1 MFVEIVKRHDDNF
14 HAKRVLTY
22 DDRTKIFL
30 GAYVANHSTIPSPIL
45 AAALVLAMSAAP
57 SGAEMLTNSAAL
69 KPPVAAKT
77 AWQETR
83 HGEVVTDDYR
93 WLQKKEKAEVV
104 AHLNAENAY
113 TDAMTADIKP
123 LSDKLYAEIKGRIQE
138 VDLSVP
144 TRRGD
149 YYYYTRFEAGK
160 QYPINARRRAG
171 AGMAY
176 DEKALEEILLDQNAL
191 AAGQKFFAVSA
202 FAVSPDNSLLL
213 YSTDTTGYR
222 QYELHVKDLK
232 TGKLLDATAAR
243 VTSVAWA
250 ADNKTIFFVQEDA
263 TTKRSDRLF
272 RMTLGSAPV
281 QVYNEAVEQFN
292 MGVGNTRDRKFI
304 ELGLSA
310 TDTSE
315 TRLLPADQPTGEF
328 RSLGRTKGHRYGIEH
343 RNGELFILT
352 NKNAKNF
359 RLVRAPLAHPEEKNW
374 TEVIKH
380 DKDVLINNVDVF
392 QDYMVASEKTSA
404 LARMRIYDFKK
415 KSWKSVKFDDPVYLA
430 RSAGTPEFSSTRFR
444 LSYQSPVTPLTVLDV
459 DMATGE
465 RTVLKRQEIVGGY
478 DASRYESKRLWAT
491 ARDGVRVPLWA
502 VYKKGVKFDGS
513 APLLLYSYGSYGI
526 PTEATFS
533 VPRISLL
540 ERGVIYVQAHI
551 RGGTDMGE
559 AWHDDGMLMKKK
571 NTFYDFIDSAEFLVK
586 EKWTSPSRL
595 IIQGGSAGGL
605 LMGAVVNMR
614 PDLFHAV
621 HAAVP
626 FVDVMNT
633 MMDAT
638 LPLTTGEYLE
648 WGNPNEKAAYD
659 YMRSYSPYD
668 NIERKAYPAM
678 LVTTGL
684 NDSQVMYWEPAKYVA
699 KLRAFKTDNNPL
711 LLKTNMGAG
720 HGGASGRFDAIKEGA
735 FNTAWMLSQWGIKE

>member
-1 MFVEIVKRHDDNF
+1 MSHPTLPLI
-14 HAKRVLTY
+14 
-22 DDRTKIFL
+22 L
-30 GAYVANHSTIPSPIL
+30 GSL
-45 AAALVLAMSAAP
+45 ALGLAGQALADAP
-57 SGAEMLTNSAAL
+57 V
-69 KPPVAAKT
+69 PPVAAKT

-93 WLQKKEKAEVV
+93 WMHKKEQPEVI

-113 TDAMTADIKP
+113 TAAMTADIKP
-123 LSDKLYAEIKGRIQE
+123 LAGKLYAEIKGRMQE

-144 TRRGD
+144 SRRGA

-160 QYPINARRRAG
+160 QYPIAARRHAD
-171 AGMAY
+171 AKLAY
-176 DEKALEEILLDQNAL
+176 DAQAPEEVVLDQNVL
-191 AAGQKFFAVSA
+191 AEGQKFFAVGNM
-202 FAVSPDNSLLL
+202 AVSPDDSLVM
-213 YSTDTTGYR
+213 YTTDTTGYR
-222 QYELHVKDLK
+222 QYQLQVKDLK
-232 TGKLLDATAAR
+232 TGKLLPDSVPR

-250 ADNKTIFFVQEDA
+250 ADNKTVFYVQEDPV
-263 TTKRSDRLF
+263 TKRSDRLF
-272 RMTLGSAPV
+272 RLTLGSAPV
-281 QVYNEAVEQFN
+281 EIYYEPVEQFN
-292 MGVGNTRDRKFI
+292 LGVGNTRDKQFVELDI
-304 ELGLSA
+304 EA

-315 TRLLPADQPTGEF
+315 TRLLPASDPMGTF
-328 RSLGRTKGHRYGIEH
+328 RSVLGREKGHRYGIEH
-343 RNGELFILT
+343 RNGELFIRT
-352 NKNAKNF
+352 NKDAKNF
-359 RLVRAPLAHPEEKNW
+359 RVVKAPLATPDQKHWK
-374 TEVIKH
+374 EVVRG
-380 DKDVLINNVDVF
+380 DARVLVNNVEVF
-392 QDYMVASEKTSA
+392 EHFMVVSEKTDA

-415 KSWKSVKFDDPVYLA
+415 KSWKTVKFDDPVYTV
-430 RSAGTPEFSSTRFR
+430 RGAGTPEFTSGSYR
-444 LSYQSPVTPLTVLDV
+444 LSYQSPVTPPTTLDV
-459 DMATGE
+459 DMASGKQ
-465 RTVLKRQEIVGGY
+465 TVLKRQEVVGGY
-478 DASRYESKRLWAT
+478 DASRYASRRLWAT
-491 ARDGVRVPLWA
+491 ARDGVKVPLWA
-502 VYKKGVKFDGS
+502 VYKKGVKFDGT
-513 APLLLYSYGSYGI
+513 APLLLYSYGSYGM

-533 VPRISLL
+533 LNNISLL

-551 RGGTDMGE
+551 RGGNDLGE

-571 NTFYDFIDSAEFLVK
+571 NTFTDFIDSAEFLVR
-586 EKWTSPSRL
+586 EKWTSPNRL

-668 NIERKAYPAM
+668 NIERKAYPSM

-699 KLRAFKTDNNPL
+699 KLRAYKTDNNPL
-711 LLKTNMGAG
+711 LLKVNMAAG
-720 HGGASGRFDAIKEGA
+720 HGGASGRFSALEERA
-735 FNTAWMLSQWGIKE
+735 FIMAWMLSQWGITE

>member
-1 MFVEIVKRHDDNF
+1 MPYKKIPLLM
-14 HAKRVLTY
+14 ASLT
-22 DDRTKIFL
+22 
-30 GAYVANHSTIPSPIL
+30 L
-45 AAALVLAMSAAP
+45 AFAAP
-57 SGAEMLTNSAAL
+57 SALAQSAVAA
-69 KPPVAAKT
+69 PPVAAKA

-93 WLQKKEKAEVV
+93 WLHKKEKPEVI
-104 AHLNAENAY
+104 AHLEAENAY
-113 TDAMTADIKP
+113 TAARTADIAP
-123 LSDKLYAEIKGRIQE
+123 LADKLYAEIKGRIQE

-149 YYYYTRFEAGK
+149 YFYYTRFEAGK
-160 QYPINARRRAG
+160 QYPINARRRAD
-171 AGMAY
+171 AKMAY
-176 DEKALEEILLDQNAL
+176 DEKAPEEILIDQNLL
-191 AAGQKFFAVSA
+191 AAGKKFFAVGDFS
-202 FAVSPDNSLLL
+202 VSPDNSLLL
-213 YSTDTTGYR
+213 YTTDTTGFR
-222 QYELHVKDLK
+222 QYQLHVLDLK
-232 TGKLLDATAAR
+232 TGKLQADSAVR

-250 ADNKTIFFVQEDA
+250 LDNKTVFFVQEDP

-281 QVYNEAVEQFN
+281 QLYHEAVEQFN
-292 MGVGNTRDRKFI
+292 LQVGRTRDLKYI
-304 ELGLSA
+304 TLSIGA

-315 TRLLPADQPTGEF
+315 VRLLNAAEPAGEF
-328 RSLGRTKGHRYGIEH
+328 KSVLGREKGHRYSIEH
-343 RNGELFILT
+343 RSGELFIRT

-359 RLVRAPLAHPEEKNW
+359 RVVKAPFAAPQEANW
-374 TEVIKH
+374 KEVVKH
-380 DKDVLINNVDVF
+380 DKDVLVGGVEVF
-392 QDYMVASEKTSA
+392 QDYLVASEKTKA
-404 LARMRIYDFKK
+404 LARMRIYDFRK
-415 KSWKSVKFDDPVYLA
+415 KSWKSIKFDDPVYQA
-430 RSAGTPEFSSTRFR
+430 RGAGTPEFSSTRYR
-444 LSYQSPVTPLTVLDV
+444 LSYQSPVTPPTVLDV
-459 DMATGE
+459 DMGSGA
-465 RTVLKRQEIVGGY
+465 RTVLKRQEVVGGY
-478 DASRYESKRLWAT
+478 DATRYESRRLWAK
-491 ARDGVRVPLWA
+491 ARDGVKVPLWA

-513 APLLLYSYGSYGI
+513 APLLLYSYGSYGV
-526 PTEATFS
+526 PTEATFAIS
-533 VPRISLL
+533 RISLL

-551 RGGTDMGE
+551 RGGNDLGE

-571 NTFYDFIDSAEFLVK
+571 NSFTDFIDSAEYLVA
-586 EKWTSPSRL
+586 EKWTNPKRL

-605 LMGAVVNMR
+605 LMGAVTNMR

-626 FVDVMNT
+626 FMDVMNT

-668 NIERKAYPAM
+668 NIERKAYPSI
-678 LVTTGL
+678 LVTTSL

-699 KLRAFKTDNNPL
+699 KLRAHKTDNNML

-735 FNTAWMLSQWGIKE
+735 FNMAWMLGQWGIKE

>member
-1 MFVEIVKRHDDNF
+1 VPSLKVPSLLASMAIALTA
-14 HAKRVLTY
+14 HAADTP
-22 DDRTKIFL
+22 
-30 GAYVANHSTIPSPIL
+30 A
-45 AAALVLAMSAAP
+45 
-57 SGAEMLTNSAAL
+57 
-69 KPPVAAKT
+69 PPVAAKA

-93 WLQKKEKAEVV
+93 WMHKKENPEVI

-113 TDAMTADIKP
+113 TEAMTSSLKP
-123 LSDKLYAEIKGRIQE
+123 LSDKVYAEIKGRMQE

-144 TRRGD
+144 TRRGA
-149 YYYYTRFEAGK
+149 YYYYTRTEAGK
-160 QYPINARRRAG
+160 QYQINCRRKAD
-171 AGMAY
+171 ANLAY
-176 DEKALEEILLDQNAL
+176 DDKAPEEILLDQNEL
-191 AAGQKFFAVSA
+191 ASGQKFFAVAA
-202 FAVSPDNSLLL
+202 FAVSPDDQTLV
-213 YSTDTTGYR
+213 YTTDTTGFR
-222 QYELHVKDLK
+222 QYTMFVKDLK
-232 TGKLLDATAAR
+232 TGKLLADSAQR

-250 ADNKTIFFVQEDA
+250 LDNRTVFFAQEDP
-263 TTKRSDRLF
+263 TTKRADRLF

-281 QVYNEAVEQFN
+281 QVYHEPVEQFAMN
-292 MGVGNTRDRKFI
+292 VGTTRDRKFI
-304 ELGLSA
+304 QLAITA

-315 TRLLPADQPTGEF
+315 VRLLAADKPNGEF
-328 RSLGRTKGHRYGIEH
+328 ISLGRDKGHRYMVQH
-343 RNGELFILT
+343 RDGQLIITT

-359 RLVRAPLAHPEEKNW
+359 RVVTAPLATPGEKHW
-374 TEVIKH
+374 KELVRH
-380 DKDVLINNVDVF
+380 DKDVLVRNADVYSG
-392 QDYMVASEKTSA
+392 YMVVIEKTNA
-404 LARMRIYDFKK
+404 LNRARVYDFKK
-415 KSWKSVKFDDPVYLA
+415 KSWKTVKFDDPVYLA
-430 RSAGTPEFSSTRFR
+430 TPSSTPEFTSTRFR
-444 LSYQSPVTPLTVLDV
+444 MSYQSPLTPLTTLDV
-459 DMATGE
+459 DMASGA
-465 RTVLKRQEIVGGY
+465 RTVLKRQEVVGGF
-478 DASRYESKRLWAT
+478 DASLYETRRLWVT
-491 ARDGVRVPLWA
+491 ARDGKKVPLWT

-513 APLLLYSYGSYGI
+513 APLMLYSYGSYGI
-526 PTEATFS
+526 STEATFS
-533 VPRISLL
+533 IGRISMID
-540 ERGVIYVQAHI
+540 RGVIYVQAHI
-551 RGGTDMGE
+551 RGGTDLGE

-571 NTFYDFIDSAEFLVK
+571 NTFTDFIDSAEFLVR
-586 EKWTSPSRL
+586 EKWTSPNRM

-699 KLRAFKTDNNPL
+699 KLRAHKTDANPL

-720 HGGASGRFDAIKEGA
+720 HGGASGRYDAIRETA
-735 FNTAWMLSQWGIKE
+735 FQMAWMLSQWGIKE